1 MLIAPS
7 ILAADF
13 AALGAEVE
21 AVDRAGADWIH
32 LDVMDGHFVPNLT
45 FGPDTVRALR
55 PHSKKPF
62 DVHLMISHP
71 LSYVGAFLD
80 AGADCVSFHIE
91 ADDDAQEVIDRI
103 HQAGRRAGLALKP
116 ATPVETVVPYLG
128 QLDFV
133 LVMTVE
139 PGFGGQAFRAEQLEK
154 VRALKALSPA
164 LPIEIDGGVNEQ
176 TAPAAKAAG
185 VDICVAGSSVF
196 RAADYAQAIAV
207 LK

>member
-1 MLIAPS
+1 M
-7 ILAADF
+7 
-13 AALGAEVE
+13 
-21 AVDRAGADWIH
+21 
-32 LDVMDGHFVPNLT
+32 
-45 FGPDTVRALR
+45 
-55 PHSKKPF
+55 
-62 DVHLMISHP
+62 
-71 LSYVGAFLD
+71 
-80 AGADCVSFHIE
+80 
-91 ADDDAQEVIDRI
+91 
-103 HQAGRRAGLALKP
+103 
-116 ATPVETVVPYLG
+116 PYLG

-139 PGFGGQAFRAEQLEK
+139 PGFGGQTFRAEQLEK

-207 LK
+207 LKQTRDI